1 MFLLY
6 TLHATVGKHYLYP
19 TETFLC
25 PELAICVIVRGLNSG
40 DQMPQEPRTHLRFRI
55 EPQLQR
61 QLEKARK
68 ESGRTL
74 TAEITE
80 RLKKS
85 FSDDVSAG
93 LRDLREELIQTR
105 RGMMDEIRRELDN
118 LRMDL
123 AQPKD
128 EKPQ

>member
-1 MFLLY
+1 
-6 TLHATVGKHYLYP
+6 
-19 TETFLC
+19 
-25 PELAICVIVRGLNSG
+25 
-40 DQMPQEPRTHLRFRI
+40 MPQEPRTHLRFRI
-55 EPQLQR
+55 EPQLQK

-93 LRDLREELIQTR
+93 LNDLREELIRFRT
-105 RGMMDEIRRELDN
+105 GMMVEIRRELDN
-118 LRMDL
+118 LRVDL
-123 AQPKD
+123 EQRKD
-128 EKPQ
+128 EEAQ

>member
-1 MFLLY
+1 
-6 TLHATVGKHYLYP
+6 
-19 TETFLC
+19 
-25 PELAICVIVRGLNSG
+25 
-40 DQMPQEPRTHLRFRI
+40 MPQEPRTHLRFRI
-55 EPQLQR
+55 EPQLQK

-93 LRDLREELIQTR
+93 LNDLREELIRFRT
-105 RGMMDEIRRELDN
+105 GMMGEIRRELDN
-118 LRMDL
+118 LRVDL
-123 AQPKD
+123 EQRKD
-128 EKPQ
+128 EEAQ

>member
-1 MFLLY
+1 MSQ
-6 TLHATVGKHYLYP
+6 A
-19 TETFLC
+19 
-25 PELAICVIVRGLNSG
+25 
-40 DQMPQEPRTHLRFRI
+40 PRTHLRFRI
-55 EPQLQR
+55 EPELQK

-85 FSDDVSAG
+85 FSGDAIK
-93 LRDLREELIQTR
+93 DLREELIRFR
-105 RGMMDEIRRELDN
+105 RGMMDEIHSKLDD

-123 AQPKD
+123 IERKD
-128 EKPQ
+128 ESQ

>member
-1 MFLLY
+1 M
-6 TLHATVGKHYLYP
+6 
-19 TETFLC
+19 
-25 PELAICVIVRGLNSG
+25 S
-40 DQMPQEPRTHLRFRI
+40 QEPRTHLRFRI
-55 EPQLQR
+55 EPQLQK

-85 FSDDVSAG
+85 FSDEVSAG
-93 LRDLREELIQTR
+93 LKDLREELIKFR
-105 RGMMDEIRRELDN
+105 FGMMEEIKRELDE

-123 AQPKD
+123 IQRKD
-128 EKPQ
+128 ESQ

>member
-1 MFLLY
+1 
-6 TLHATVGKHYLYP
+6 
-19 TETFLC
+19 
-25 PELAICVIVRGLNSG
+25 
-40 DQMPQEPRTHLRFRI
+40 MPQERTHLRFRI

-85 FSDDVSAG
+85 FSDEVSAG
-93 LRDLREELIQTR
+93 LKDLREELIR
-105 RGMMDEIRRELDN
+105 FRAGMMDEIRRELDN
-118 LRMDL
+118 LRLDI
-123 AQPKD
+123 AQRKD
-128 EKPQ
+128 EPQ

>member
-1 MFLLY
+1 
-6 TLHATVGKHYLYP
+6 
-19 TETFLC
+19 
-25 PELAICVIVRGLNSG
+25 
-40 DQMPQEPRTHLRFRI
+40 MPQEPRTHLRFRI
-55 EPQLQR
+55 EPQLQK

-93 LRDLREELIQTR
+93 LNDLREELIRFRT
-105 RGMMDEIRRELDN
+105 GMMEEIRRELDN
-118 LRMDL
+118 LRVDL
-123 AQPKD
+123 EQRKD
-128 EKPQ
+128 EEAQ